1 MKTIYI
7 SLGFFA
13 IILIFSLFMVYLDI
27 PAPNKTV
34 TETYILDIK

>member
-7 SLGFFA
+7 SLSFFA
-13 IILIFSLFMVYLDI
+13 IILIFALFMIFLDM
-27 PAPNKTV
+27 PAPSKTV